1 MTAHPSDQAVAQLI
15 RNARVGAAA
24 SGCPTRT
31 RTVGEAGARQ
41 CSVGRLV
48 MEAARADA
56 GVSDEVSAARRE
68 VIASELERRRLEE
81 AAAEARR
88 FAERD
93 VQHAEAERDE
103 AVARARRMGGPSPDF
118 LTLAL
123 IAAATFEI
131 AEADLIHVIDE
142 ALTDNADLAPADRDV
157 LAGEPMAGLTPA
169 ELARELEQAGVSPET
184 AAGLPTAGTANVT
197 PAELVSH
204 SMTINSAPVV
214 TDTTVTTV
222 TSEVE
227 SPEVG
232 G

>member
-24 SGCPTRT
+24 SGFPTRT
-31 RTVGEAGARQ
+31 RTVGEASARQ

-56 GVSDEVSAARRE
+56 GVSDEVATARRE
-68 VIASELERRRLEE
+68 VIAAELERRRLEE

-88 FAERD
+88 IAERD
-93 VQHAEAERDE
+93 VQHAEAERDA
-103 AVARARRMGGPSPDF
+103 AVAKARSMGGPNPDF

-131 AEADLIHVIDE
+131 ADTDLIHVIDE
-142 ALTDNADLAPADRDV
+142 ALTDTADLAPADRDV
-157 LAGEPMAGLTPA
+157 LAGEPMIGLTPA
-169 ELARELEQAGVSPET
+169 ELTRELEQAGVAPET
-184 AAGLPTAGTANVT
+184 AAGLPSPGTTNTT
-197 PAELVSH
+197 PAELVTQSV
-204 SMTINSAPVV
+204 MIDSAPVV
-214 TDTTVTTV
+214 AETVTTI
-222 TSEVE
+222 TAEVE
-227 SPEVG
+227 SPDVG

>member
-24 SGCPTRT
+24 SGFPTRT

-142 ALTDNADLAPADRDV
+142 ALTDNADLGAWVSNGSKR
-157 LAGEPMAGLTPA
+157 A
-169 ELARELEQAGVSPET
+169 EST
-184 AAGLPTAGTANVT
+184 AECVRALRSGRRHWRPGIRFAK
-197 PAELVSH
+197 PR
-204 SMTINSAPVV
+204 
-214 TDTTVTTV
+214 
-222 TSEVE
+222 
-227 SPEVG
+227 
-232 G
+232 

>member
-15 RNARVGAAA
+15 RNARVGAPA
-24 SGCPTRT
+24 SGLPTRT
-31 RTVGEAGARQ
+31 RTVGEASARQ

-48 MEAARADA
+48 VEAARADA

-68 VIASELERRRLEE
+68 VIAVELERRRLEE
-81 AAAEARR
+81 AAAETRR
-88 FAERD
+88 FADREAQQAEVERD
-93 VQHAEAERDE
+93 D

-131 AEADLIHVIDE
+131 ADSDLIHVIDE
-142 ALTDNADLAPADRDV
+142 ALTDNAGLAPADREV
-157 LAGEPMAGLTPA
+157 LAGEPMVGLTPTG
-169 ELARELEQAGVSPET
+169 LAQELEQAGVAHDT
-184 AAGLPTAGTANVT
+184 AAGLPDAGTAHITPGELLAHSVT
-197 PAELVSH
+197 MDSE
-204 SMTINSAPVV
+204 PVV
-214 TDTTVTTV
+214 AETVSTISV
-222 TSEVE
+222 EVE